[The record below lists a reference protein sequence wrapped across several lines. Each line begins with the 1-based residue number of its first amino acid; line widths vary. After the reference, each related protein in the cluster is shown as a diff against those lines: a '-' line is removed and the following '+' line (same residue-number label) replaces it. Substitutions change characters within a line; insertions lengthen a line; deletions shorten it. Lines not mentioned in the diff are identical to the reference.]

1 VYYTSVYLH
10 KTGLRTGPL
19 KQLDMMMMINPAYFY
34 SLTVCPEEG
43 VPLLTRKP
51 LTLSGE
57 MGYGHC
63 NLTPNRKQKSE
74 CSNAEH
80 FPIK

>member
-1 VYYTSVYLH
+1 MIMIMT
-10 KTGLRTGPL
+10 TTTT
-19 KQLDMMMMINPAYFY
+19 MMLMVMMISLIYFY

-63 NLTPNRKQKSE
+63 NLKPNRIQISE
-74 CSNAEH
+74 CSNADR
-80 FPIK
+80 